1 MSERQK
7 LVVKD
12 SIWIRSDKT
21 DQQYIFR
28 SIRTALLERGIKM
41 LTFDGP
47 GDVEG
52 LEKIRKTVRQS
63 DAHVIMD
70 GLIPADLR
78 KLRPFFED
86 RKNFS
91 MALVDWWTN
100 PYWFTQN
107 ADYLIFRNYN
117 GIVARRGIARFM
129 TGRRPPLFA
138 MPDKRVKYNLI
149 CSALRLPALLAAPF
163 LDCWKN
169 LQRKKE
175 SFGPERL
182 LYFPFTVAEE
192 HVPLLNRPVK
202 YDFANLSA
210 TGGYWTMRDPH
221 ASAWLNYGN
230 LYYDRLRLTE
240 LIKEVGPYNV
250 FDLRKSHYLNWE
262 EYCEVTR
269 ASRFAIATGG
279 LHQNSVAKYTEFA
292 CLGTPMLGEEIPY
305 ELPWLKDCLF
315 PVEISTMTRDKLAPM
330 LREALALQPR
340 LREQCLAHRDTL
352 LKLYNAHRVLDL
364 LQEQADGK
372 PVPPGYLKPE
382 ALGGAVNQG

>member
-1 MSERQK
+1 MSERPK
-7 LVVKD
+7 LVVKET
-12 SIWIRSDKT
+12 IWIRSDKT

-28 SIRTALLERGIKM
+28 SIRTALLECGIKV
-41 LTFDGP
+41 LTFNGP
-47 GDVEG
+47 DDSEG
-52 LEKIRKTVRQS
+52 LEKIRQIVWHS

-91 MALVDWWTN
+91 MALVDWWTS
-100 PYWFTQN
+100 PYWFTKN

-129 TGRRPPLFA
+129 AGRQPPLFA

-149 CSALRLPALLAAPF
+149 CSALRLPALFVAPF
-163 LDCWKN
+163 LDCWKE

-175 SFGPERL
+175 SFEPERL

-192 HVPLLNRPVK
+192 HVPLLNQPVK

-230 LYYDRLRLTE
+230 LYHDRLRLTE
-240 LIKEVGPYNV
+240 LIKEVGSYNV

-262 EYCEVTR
+262 EYCEVART
-269 ASRFAIATGG
+269 SRFAIATGG

-315 PVEISTMTRDKLAPM
+315 PVEISTLTRGKLAPL

-340 LREQCLAHRDTL
+340 LREQCLARRDTL

-372 PVPPGYLKPE
+372 PISPGYLKPE
-382 ALGGAVNQG
+382 ALVDAANQG